1 MQAVFLGML
10 YTSVFK
16 LTLLRSFGSYN
27 GMLRTTPIKKKK
39 KMFLFNFHTT
49 ANIWVDS
56 VFWIG
61 VTTIVRMLR
70 TKNKWSS
77 SKDDI
82 LRSCFSEDSSDNT
95 FSSLSYFAKEE
106 GGGEKGEGKVG
117 SRVLYDPRG
126 PGGNK
131 AIASLP
137 PARLSLLT
145 PHDKAN

>member
-1 MQAVFLGML
+1 
-10 YTSVFK
+10 
-16 LTLLRSFGSYN
+16 
-27 GMLRTTPIKKKK
+27 
-39 KMFLFNFHTT
+39 
-49 ANIWVDS
+49 
-56 VFWIG
+56 
-61 VTTIVRMLR
+61 MLR